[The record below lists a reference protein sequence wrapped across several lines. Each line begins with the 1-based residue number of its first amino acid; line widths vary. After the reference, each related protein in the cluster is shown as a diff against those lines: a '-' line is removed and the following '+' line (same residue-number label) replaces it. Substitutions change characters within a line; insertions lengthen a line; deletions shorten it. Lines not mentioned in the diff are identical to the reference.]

1 MHISCA
7 GYISSQAPGP
17 TPRSLFFSSTK
28 WNRMDQRTE
37 SSEGQEE
44 GGTWGG
50 EAHAGWTGAR
60 SRGQVHV
67 GCMCKQETVFV
78 TLDWPHSQ
86 AMGPHGSWVGIYSS
100 MATWPLS
107 PGLCYRIHDGPHSNC
122 PWACIQVLSLLRH
135 IMATWFSPNPKCR
148 NVFPGQFLIIFYA
161 LQNSKHIILWGYLSF
176 HSSGKW

>member
-17 TPRSLFFSSTK
+17 TPRSPFFSSTK

-67 GCMCKQETVFV
+67 GCMHVQAGDSVCYPGLT
-78 TLDWPHSQ
+78 SQ
-86 AMGPHGSWVGIYSS
+86 PGHG
-100 MATWPLS
+100 ATWKLS
-107 PGLCYRIHDGPHSNC
+107 GNLLLNGHLTLEPR
-122 PWACIQVLSLLRH
+122 SL
-135 IMATWFSPNPKCR
+135 
-148 NVFPGQFLIIFYA
+148 
-161 LQNSKHIILWGYLSF
+161 LQNSRWATFELPVSM
-176 HSSGKW
+176 HSGFISSPAHNGHLIFPKSKM